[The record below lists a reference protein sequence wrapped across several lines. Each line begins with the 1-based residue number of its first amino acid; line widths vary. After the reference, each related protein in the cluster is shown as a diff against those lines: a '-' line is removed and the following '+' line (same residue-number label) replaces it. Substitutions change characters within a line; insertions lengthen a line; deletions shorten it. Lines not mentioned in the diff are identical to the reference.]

1 MKTLAALG
9 LVSCALVAGALV
21 AVVPAPAASVDGVI
35 RVPADEKTIQRAV
48 DASKPG
54 DLVLVSPGVYKE
66 AIVVSRA
73 HKNIVIRGLDRA
85 TTIVDG
91 ELSQAPGHD
100 NGFAVHADGV
110 AIENIT
116 ARNFVTNGF
125 FWTGVDGYRGSYLT
139 AIRNGDYGIFAFDST
154 HGQFDHSYASG
165 SPDAAFYIGQCYPC
179 DALIVDV
186 EGEWNGIGY
195 SGTNSGG
202 NLVVARSSFHDNRIG
217 IVPNSETG
225 EANPPQREASI
236 VGNHVYDNDN
246 DQAAGIEIAQI
257 ASGSGILIA
266 GGRRD
271 TVERN
276 LVTGHSNIGIGVIP
290 LPEKILDPSS
300 PTARNFDA
308 RNNVIRSN
316 VLSGNTHDLLAVTS
330 VDDPTDGGG
339 NCFSDNVASAT
350 VPADLQRALPCGA
363 PPRPFEADVGLL
375 AARFLSDKAP
385 APSFEAVALPDPP
398 ALANMVRAKTAP
410 TRPAT
415 HEPSIRI
422 SVQALRT
429 PTG

>member
-1 MKTLAALG
+1 MKVLAILAVLALIAGSLAAT
-9 LVSCALVAGALV
+9 
-21 AVVPAPAASVDGVI
+21 VPAHAASDDGVI
-35 RVPADEKTIQRAV
+35 RVPTDEKTIQGAV

-54 DLVLVSPGVYKE
+54 TLILVSPGVYKE
-66 AIVVSRA
+66 AVVVGPA

-91 ELSQAPGHD
+91 ELSAAKGHD
-100 NGFAVHADGV
+100 NGFLVQADGV

-125 FWTGVDGYRGSYLT
+125 YWTGVDGYRGSYLT

-225 EANPPQREASI
+225 EANPPQRVASI

-257 ASGSGILIA
+257 AGGSGILVA

-276 LVTGHSNIGIGVIP
+276 LVTGHPNIGIGVIP
-290 LPEKILDPSS
+290 LPEKLLDPSS

-308 RNNVIRSN
+308 LENTVRSN
-316 VLSGNTHDLLAVTS
+316 VLSGNTYDLFAVTS

-339 NCFSDNVASAT
+339 NCFSDNVASTT
-350 VPADLQRALPCGA
+350 VPADLQQVLPCGA
-363 PPRPFEADVGLL
+363 PASAFEADVGLL
-375 AARFLSDKAP
+375 AALFLAGKPP
-385 APSFEAVALPDPP
+385 APTFDAVALPDPP
-398 ALANMVRAKTAP
+398 ALANMPRAKKAAA
-410 TRPAT
+410 RPAT

-422 SVQALRT
+422 SVKTLRT